1 MKHSDAAHYDHIFI
15 ECFRQLWN
23 YTDDS
28 MFIMA
33 AEANGE
39 FSLFDS
45 NPTSKRLMGLDEQ
58 FFGPGLDIRE
68 AWNDDIV
75 ESFYKN
81 YREAAQAREPTVV
94 EQHLADEDGNPSI
107 WHTLLVPLYNDQ
119 GQSTYVCGV
128 ARNVTVLKEAEK
140 SARIAQQQSD
150 IYNKALSR
158 INENL
163 EAKVYE
169 RTQELMR
176 ANSAKQRF
184 LANISHE
191 LRTPLTGIIGNTESL
206 LMDGVSAE
214 EVREAASYIH
224 SNSRHLLNLMNDVLD
239 ISKIEAGKVELERD
253 SVCLLSLFQDVQ
265 SIMAPQAKAKN
276 LTFEIRYQDSLPES
290 IYIDETR
297 LKQILLNLTS
307 NAVKFTEIG
316 RVYVAVSYRDETL
329 SIVVEDSGIGI
340 SREQQDKL
348 FKAFS
353 QSDNSITRRYGGTG
367 LGLNL
372 SMQFAQLMGGDIAVE
387 SQLGMGSRFTATV
400 VAPRVSDA
408 CVDLQRVN
416 VREPTTGLDQG
427 LPQVEG
433 RVLVAEDQPEN
444 NRLFCSIL
452 KRMGLQVS
460 SVMNGRDAVSLL
472 SSSAPFDLVLMDI
485 QMPVMS
491 GLDALQELRAMDI
504 GCPVI
509 ALTANVMS
517 DDVARYR
524 SAGFDDYISKPFE
537 LKLFVEKVQQAVES
551 RVPSDAVAV
560 DKSIDAVPEEQDLKQ
575 MLKNRFPD
583 YHQKISE
590 AWHGCN
596 LGILKSE
603 VHQLKGATLLFG
615 FAELGEACRAVEAA
629 LKLDGSAV
637 LNLAAVEAQ
646 VEILLR
652 FLSEPV

>member
-1 MKHSDAAHYDHIFI
+1 
-15 ECFRQLWN
+15 
-23 YTDDS
+23 
-28 MFIMA
+28 
-33 AEANGE
+33 
-39 FSLFDS
+39 
-45 NPTSKRLMGLDEQ
+45 
-58 FFGPGLDIRE
+58 
-68 AWNDDIV
+68 
-75 ESFYKN
+75 
-81 YREAAQAREPTVV
+81 
-94 EQHLADEDGNPSI
+94 
-107 WHTLLVPLYNDQ
+107 
-119 GQSTYVCGV
+119 
-128 ARNVTVLKEAEK
+128 
-140 SARIAQQQSD
+140 
-150 IYNKALSR
+150 
-158 INENL
+158 
-163 EAKVYE
+163 
-169 RTQELMR
+169 MR

-206 LMDGVSAE
+206 LMDGVSSE

-276 LTFEIRYQDSLPES
+276 LLFEIHYQDSLPQS
-290 IYIDETR
+290 IYTDETR

-316 RVYVAVSYRDETL
+316 RVNVLASYCDEAL
-329 SIVVEDSGIGI
+329 SIVVEDTGIGI
-340 SREQQDKL
+340 SRAQQDKL

-372 SMQFAQLMGGDIAVE
+372 SMQFAQLMGGDISVHSE
-387 SQLGMGSRFTATV
+387 LGMGSRFTATV
-400 VAPRVSDA
+400 IAPRVSDA
-408 CVDLQRVN
+408 CVDLQRVDA
-416 VREPTTGLDQG
+416 REPVAGLAQG

-452 KRMGLQVS
+452 ERMGLQVS
-460 SVMNGRDAVSLL
+460 SVLNGRDAVSLVT
-472 SSSAPFDLVLMDI
+472 SSAPFDLVLMDI

-537 LKLFVEKVQQAVES
+537 LKLFVEKVQAAVEEGGRPGPLLVDTS
-551 RVPSDAVAV
+551 LDAV
-560 DKSIDAVPEEQDLKQ
+560 SEEQDLKL

-583 YHQKISE
+583 YHQKINE
-590 AWHGCN
+590 AWQNCN

-615 FAELGEACRAVEAA
+615 FAELGEACRAVEAG
-629 LKLDGSAV
+629 LVLDGSVALDLEQIALEV
-637 LNLAAVEAQ
+637 Q
-646 VEILLR
+646 RLLR
-652 FLSEPV
+652 FLSESN